1 MATEAEKQR
10 NADLMPE
17 IAAVIRDIRKNGGG
31 IVAITVKDYDG
42 NVLLQ
47 HGEHFS
53 DDRMV
58 EIPGERAAL
67 MMSYL
72 PPSEQRVSRSGVVRS
87 ARR

>member
-1 MATEAEKQR
+1 MATAEEKQR

-53 DDRMV
+53 DYQMV
-58 EIPGERAAL
+58 EIPGDRAAL
-67 MMSYL
+67 MLSYL
-72 PPSEQRVSRSGVVRS
+72 PPPERVSKSGVVRS